1 MISPNMVVAN
11 SMATSE
17 IPTLACHPDVV
28 IAAHADRDIL
38 KGEIIGANDL
48 IPYDRVTE
56 VSVFALKDIPG
67 GVPIRLEDVT
77 STPATGTCRA
87 VDKHGRCTN
96 VVGRWTK
103 KQILKGQQ
111 VFDQDLFPE

>member
-1 MISPNMVVAN
+1 MVVAN